1 MIDLTDEAARHAC
14 YRGYGQPRWA
24 WSFVFL
30 LDAVV
35 WVAIV
40 AVLLWLAV
48 RYFPELR
55 EAVRSV
61 PSVAHQAADDI
72 RAWWKGK

>member
-1 MIDLTDEAARHAC
+1 LGRPHWT
-14 YRGYGQPRWA
+14 

-35 WVAIV
+35 WLAMF

-48 RYFPELR
+48 HFFPQLG
-55 EAVRSV
+55 EAVRSL
-61 PSVAHQAADDI
+61 PSLAHQAADDI
-72 RAWWKGK
+72 RSWWNGK